1 MYTKELTLQHNEIAA
16 SINIQTGE
24 IKEFKSQKP
33 HKLKDNTMEMFK
45 HDEPYQRTFT
55 RAWVLLK
62 TQTTDVEFK
71 AAHQLGIIAKAYTN
85 SLEPLTPETS
95 SRTIAKQLDLDYR
108 KTTAIIDKLYKLG
121 VIAKFEVYNRNE
133 VYQNYWVFNP
143 YLSFNG
149 KSIKRE
155 VTTLF
160 DKTFYATM

>member
-1 MYTKELTLQHNEIAA
+1 MYTKEFILQDNEVAA
-16 SINIQTGE
+16 SINLETGE
-24 IKEFKSQKP
+24 IKEFKS
-33 HKLKDNTMEMFK
+33 HKAHKVKDTTMEIFK
-45 HDEPYQRTFT
+45 HDQPYQRVFT

-71 AAHQLGIIAKAYTN
+71 VANSLALLAKAYTN

-95 SRTIAKQLDLDYR
+95 ARSIAKELEIDYR

-155 VTTLF
+155 VATLF